1 MAPVLRATVAG
12 GFALKETLQ
21 FLHDRGISA
30 AELAA
35 ALDRKLTEVEQW
47 MRGDLSTEA
56 ADIIEVGI
64 SLFVNRLAA
73 VRARN
78 DERTERVAAQR

>member
-1 MAPVLRATVAG
+1 M
-12 GFALKETLQ
+12 KETLE
-21 FLHDRGISA
+21 FLHERGISP

-35 ALDRKLTEVEQW
+35 ALDRKLTEVERW
-47 MRGDLSTEA
+47 MRGDLDREA

-73 VRARN
+73 VRVRT
-78 DERTERVAAQR
+78 DERTVPVPALRQ